1 METRFGTVGD
11 RVARIGVY
19 WIVVILSVL
28 IDQATKAAAREVLE
42 SGPRVLIPGVI
53 NLVHVENTGAAFS
66 LGEGAGV
73 LFIGVAVV
81 FIVLATGIVWKNP
94 NIPFNLVIPLGLVAG
109 GGMGN
114 MIDRILGGSV
124 TDFISTAFM
133 DFPVFNVADIC
144 VTVGIVLCVIG
155 FWVWDARLEDAGLD
169 GQGNV

>member
-11 RVARIGVY
+11 RAVRIGVY

-28 IDQATKAAAREVLE
+28 IDQTTKAAAREVLE

-73 LFIGVAVV
+73 LFIGVAIV

-94 NIPFNLVIPLGLVAG
+94 NLPFGLVVPLGLVAG

-114 MIDRILGGSV
+114 MIDRVLWGSV

-144 VTVGIVLCVIG
+144 VTVGIVLCAIG
-155 FWVWDARLEDAGLD
+155 FWVWDSRMQGTELD